1 MSIVEE
7 LMNSAISDT
16 DVLRALDS
24 QGDDFGIFR
33 EVDFSFRCPTPEKA
47 NIVAGFISENQFG
60 HATAT
65 HENDESKVLVI
76 INMPVAQN
84 IILSVSG
91 FMTCIAELYGV
102 EFEGWGCVAQ
112 IPHLES
118 AQ

>member
-1 MSIVEE
+1 MSIVKT
-7 LMNSAISDT
+7 LMDSSISDT

-24 QGDDFGIFR
+24 QGDDFGVFR
-33 EVDFSFRCPTPEKA
+33 EVDFSFRCPTPDKA
-47 NIVAGFISENQFG
+47 KIVAGFISEYQFG

-65 HENDESKVLVI
+65 QDDGENKVLVI

-112 IPHLES
+112 VPS
-118 AQ
+118 TQA